1 MGPNKHLAVK
11 VLCYTPRSFAVG
23 PSMLKHS
30 RTSTSPRSSSVKDDW
45 RAHLP
50 EQKSQVFSTYVHDLE
65 ATYGMLSVTLNEA
78 LELLRQSE
86 LGKSCQAVNVTPQLC
101 TRLCGPLMSLLR
113 VLAQHA
119 KHYGTV
125 PSVAPLNP
133 ENYQS
138 AKGQRAARMNV
149 VLSKVLL
156 PQRIQFLHK
165 LATLLEMVEDLSKEF
180 CASAQDLAAGLAT
193 DPLAL
198 WKVVDAAHYDLN
210 TCLRETII
218 MLKSFLH
225 ALPDEELSGFQKSVT
240 VAWAAVARESGTAAH
255 QVLHHRRMAHIA
267 GE

>member
-1 MGPNKHLAVK
+1 
-11 VLCYTPRSFAVG
+11 
-23 PSMLKHS
+23 MLKHS
-30 RTSTSPRSSSVKDDW
+30 RPSTSQRGNSVKDDW
-45 RAHLP
+45 RTRLP
-50 EQKSQVFSTYVHDLE
+50 EQKSKVFSAYVHDLE

-78 LELLRQSE
+78 LELLRRSE
-86 LGKSCQAVNVTPQLC
+86 LGKSFQTINVAPELC
-101 TRLCGPLMSLLR
+101 YRLGGSLTSLLR
-113 VLAQHA
+113 VLGQHA

-138 AKGQRAARMNV
+138 AKGQRAARMSS

-193 DPLAL
+193 DPMAL

-210 TCLRETII
+210 TCLRESII

-225 ALPDEELSGFQKSVT
+225 ALPDEELTGFQKSVS
-240 VAWAAVARESGTAAH
+240 VAWAAVARDSSAAAH
-255 QVLHHRRMAHIA
+255 QVLPHRRMAHIA

>member
-1 MGPNKHLAVK
+1 MLYSPEFCHRAI
-11 VLCYTPRSFAVG
+11 
-23 PSMLKHS
+23 MLKHS
-30 RTSTSPRSSSVKDDW
+30 RHATSQRGSSVKDDW

-50 EQKSQVFSTYVHDLE
+50 EQKSKIFSVYVHDLE
-65 ATYGMLSVTLNEA
+65 ATYGMLSVSLNEA
-78 LELLRQSE
+78 LELLRQGE
-86 LGKSCQAVNVTPQLC
+86 LGKSCQAVNVTPPLC
-101 TRLCGPLMSLLR
+101 ARLASPLMSLLR

-125 PSVAPLNP
+125 PSVAPLNT

-138 AKGQRAARMNV
+138 AKGQRAARING

-165 LATLLEMVEDLSKEF
+165 LATLLEMVEDLGKEF
-180 CASAQDLAAGLAT
+180 CAGAQDLAAGLST

-225 ALPDEELSGFQKSVT
+225 ALPDEELASFQKAVGAAGT
-240 VAWAAVARESGTAAH
+240 AVARESGTTAH
-255 QVLHHRRMAHIA
+255 QVLPHRRMARIA

>member
-1 MGPNKHLAVK
+1 
-11 VLCYTPRSFAVG
+11 
-23 PSMLKHS
+23 MLKHS
-30 RTSTSPRSSSVKDDW
+30 GYATSQRGNSVKDDW

-50 EQKSQVFSTYVHDLE
+50 EEKSAVFCAHVHDLE

-78 LELLRQSE
+78 LELLRHGE
-86 LGKSCQAVNVTPQLC
+86 LGKSCQTVNVTPELC
-101 TRLCGPLMSLLR
+101 SRLCGSLTSLLR
-113 VLAQHA
+113 VLGLHA
-119 KHYGTV
+119 KHYGTA
-125 PSVAPLNP
+125 PSIAPLNP

-138 AKGQRAARMNV
+138 PKGQRAARMSA

-156 PQRIQFLHK
+156 PQRIHFLHK
-165 LATLLEMVEDLSKEF
+165 LATLLEMVDDLSKEF
-180 CASAQDLAAGLAT
+180 CTSVQDLAAGLAT

-198 WKVVDAAHYDLN
+198 WKIVDAAHYDLN

-225 ALPDEELSGFQKSVT
+225 ALPDEELSGFQKSVA
-240 VAWAAVARESGTAAH
+240 VAWATAGRESGAVAH